1 MKKLGVLLTLTLLI
15 SMLAACGNASPSDTS
30 SSSGSPASSQPA
42 ASSQSTTAEEKQ
54 TVVLYAVF
62 SGGDVTEYP
71 IEYTGARKTAE
82 GLADELSKLTGLDF
96 FITASQTED
105 GWIVDWAADSTL
117 VAGLDDREQKEEFF
131 FFDYDSQC
139 WFMMDS
145 LWRTLTE
152 NLDAENIY
160 YTMDGGQEL
169 VLENLSSSINTFP
182 SDVPYMGSGFYAAH
196 DDVRG
201 DEGSTE
207 DGEAS
212 YNTYYDE
219 STGLLLTYPDVF
231 SSEGTLD
238 ENGKMNFYT
247 LWDTG
252 MLFWIESNESGWTTD
267 AFLETFDARARM
279 ELQGNVI
286 IACGEGTDAYGN
298 VVPMAWYCVVD
309 PGFIANVE
317 VHCTDSD
324 EADYWYEEFQ
334 NDAFWIEN
342 ARGIYGEG

>member
-1 MKKLGVLLTLTLLI
+1 MLI
-15 SMLAACGNASPSDTS
+15 IALFMLVACGRT
-30 SSSGSPASSQPA
+30 
-42 ASSQSTTAEEKQ
+42 EESIR
-54 TVVLYAVF
+54 TDILYAVF
-62 SGGDVTEYP
+62 GDEDVREYP
-71 IEYTGARKTAE
+71 IEYSGAKKTAE
-82 GLADELSKLTGLDF
+82 ELARELSDLTGMDF
-96 FITASQTED
+96 TITASKTDD
-105 GWIVDWAADSTL
+105 GLIVDWAADSTL
-117 VAGLDDREQKEEFF
+117 IAGRDDREQKEDFRF
-131 FFDYDSQC
+131 YDYDSMS

-145 LWRTLTE
+145 LWRTLTA
-152 NLDAENIY
+152 NLDAENIF
-160 YTMDGGQEL
+160 YTMDSGRNL
-169 VLENLSSSINTFP
+169 VLEKMSPAITIP
-182 SDVPYMGSGFYAAH
+182 ADTPYMGSTFYLSH
-196 DDVRG
+196 DEGRG
-201 DEGSTE
+201 DVISTE

>member
-1 MKKLGVLLTLTLLI
+1 MLI
-15 SMLAACGNASPSDTS
+15 MALFMLVACGRT
-30 SSSGSPASSQPA
+30 
-42 ASSQSTTAEEKQ
+42 EESIR
-54 TVVLYAVF
+54 TDILYAVF
-62 SGGDVTEYP
+62 GDEDVREYP
-71 IEYTGARKTAE
+71 IEYSGAKKTAE
-82 GLADELSKLTGLDF
+82 ELARELSDLTGMDF
-96 FITASQTED
+96 TITASKTDD
-105 GWIVDWAADSTL
+105 GLIVDWAADSTL

-145 LWRTLTE
+145 LWRTLTA
-152 NLDAENIY
+152 NLDAENIF
-160 YTMDGGQEL
+160 YTMDSGRNL
-169 VLENLSSSINTFP
+169 VLEKMSPAITIP
-182 SDVPYMGSGFYAAH
+182 ADTPYMGSTFYLSH
-196 DDVRG
+196 DEGRG
-201 DEGSTE
+201 DVISTE

-219 STGLLLTYPDVF
+219 AAGLMLTYPDVF
-231 SSEGTLD
+231 SSKGTLD

-247 LWDTG
+247 LRDTG
-252 MLFWIESNESGWTTD
+252 MLFWIDSNESGWTTD

>member
-1 MKKLGVLLTLTLLI
+1 MKKLCFFLTLAMLICLLT
-15 SMLAACGNASPSDTS
+15 ACGSAAPSDTS
-30 SSSGSPASSQPA
+30 ASSKPTE
-42 ASSQSTTAEEKQ
+42 SSPSATESTQ
-54 TVVLYAVF
+54 TDILYAVF
-62 SGGDVTEYP
+62 YADEVKEYP
-71 IEYTGARKTAE
+71 IEYTGAQKTAE
-82 GLADELSKLTGLDF
+82 ELAQSLSELTGLDF
-96 FITASQTED
+96 TITASQTED

-196 DDVRG
+196 SDVRG
-201 DEGSTE
+201 DEGPTE

-267 AFLETFDARARM
+267 AFLETFDARASM
-279 ELQGNVI
+279 ELQGNVV

-334 NDAFWIEN
+334 NGAFWIEN
-342 ARGIYGEG
+342 AWGIYGEG

>member
-1 MKKLGVLLTLTLLI
+1 MKIIMLGAPGAGKGTQAKKI
-15 SMLAACGNASPSDTS
+15 ADKICG
-30 SSSGSPASSQPA
+30 
-42 ASSQSTTAEEKQ
+42 
-54 TVVLYAVF
+54 LRVF
-62 SGGDVTEYP
+62 E
-71 IEYTGARKTAE
+71 
-82 GLADELSKLTGLDF
+82 
-96 FITASQTED
+96 
-105 GWIVDWAADSTL
+105 
-117 VAGLDDREQKEEFF
+117 
-131 FFDYDSQC
+131 
-139 WFMMDS
+139 
-145 LWRTLTE
+145 
-152 NLDAENIY
+152 
-160 YTMDGGQEL
+160 
-169 VLENLSSSINTFP
+169 
-182 SDVPYMGSGFYAAH
+182 
-196 DDVRG
+196 
-201 DEGSTE
+201 
-207 DGEAS
+207 
-212 YNTYYDE
+212 
-219 STGLLLTYPDVF
+219 
-231 SSEGTLD
+231 D

>member
-1 MKKLGVLLTLTLLI
+1 MLI
-15 SMLAACGNASPSDTS
+15 MALFMLVACGRT
-30 SSSGSPASSQPA
+30 
-42 ASSQSTTAEEKQ
+42 EESIR
-54 TVVLYAVF
+54 TDILYAVF
-62 SGGDVTEYP
+62 GDEDVREYP
-71 IEYTGARKTAE
+71 IEYSGAKKTAE
-82 GLADELSKLTGLDF
+82 ELARELSDLTGMDF
-96 FITASQTED
+96 TITASKTDD
-105 GWIVDWAADSTL
+105 GLIVDWAADSTL

-145 LWRTLTE
+145 LWRTLTA
-152 NLDAENIY
+152 NLDAENIF
-160 YTMDGGQEL
+160 YTMDSGRNL
-169 VLENLSSSINTFP
+169 VLEKMSPAITIP
-182 SDVPYMGSGFYAAH
+182 ADTPYMGSTFYLSH
-196 DDVRG
+196 DEGRG
-201 DEGSTE
+201 DVISTE

-219 STGLLLTYPDVF
+219 AAGLMLTYPDVF
-231 SSEGTLD
+231 SSKGTLD

-247 LWDTG
+247 LRDTG
-252 MLFWIESNESGWTTD
+252 MLFWIDSNESGWTSD
-267 AFLETFDARARM
+267 AFMETFKARASM
-279 ELQGNVI
+279 ELQGNVV

-298 VVPMAWYCVVD
+298 VVPMVWYCVVD
-309 PGFIANVE
+309 PGCIANVE

>member
-1 MKKLGVLLTLTLLI
+1 MKNFRNFWVLTLSVLFLL
-15 SMLAACGNASPSDTS
+15 SLSACKRASPSDTS
-30 SSSGSPASSQPA
+30 NSSTPAEPA
-42 ASSQSTTAEEKQ
+42 PSAAERTQ
-54 TVVLYAVF
+54 TDILYAVF
-62 SGGDVTEYP
+62 YADEVKEYP
-71 IEYTGARKTAE
+71 IEYTGAQKTAE
-82 GLADELSKLTGLDF
+82 ELAQSLSELTGLDF
-96 FITASQTED
+96 TITASQTED

-169 VLENLSSSINTFP
+169 VLENLSSSISTFP

-219 STGLLLTYPDVF
+219 AAGLMLTYPDVF
-231 SSEGTLD
+231 SSKGTLD

-247 LWDTG
+247 LRDTG
-252 MLFWIESNESGWTTD
+252 MLFWIDSNESGWTSD
-267 AFLETFDARARM
+267 AFMETFKARASM
-279 ELQGNVI
+279 ELQGNVV

-309 PGFIANVE
+309 PGCIANVE

>member
-1 MKKLGVLLTLTLLI
+1 MLI
-15 SMLAACGNASPSDTS
+15 MALFMLVACGRT
-30 SSSGSPASSQPA
+30 
-42 ASSQSTTAEEKQ
+42 EESIR
-54 TVVLYAVF
+54 TDILYAVF
-62 SGGDVTEYP
+62 GDEDVREYP
-71 IEYTGARKTAE
+71 IEYSGAKKTAE
-82 GLADELSKLTGLDF
+82 ELARELSDLTGMDF
-96 FITASQTED
+96 TITASKTDD
-105 GWIVDWAADSTL
+105 GLIVDWAADSTL

-145 LWRTLTE
+145 LWRTLTA
-152 NLDAENIY
+152 NLDAENIF
-160 YTMDGGQEL
+160 YTMDSGRNL
-169 VLENLSSSINTFP
+169 VLEKMSPAITIP
-182 SDVPYMGSGFYAAH
+182 ADTPYMGSTFYLSH
-196 DDVRG
+196 DEGRG
-201 DEGSTE
+201 DVISTE

-219 STGLLLTYPDVF
+219 AAGLMLTYPDVF
-231 SSEGTLD
+231 SSKGTLD

-247 LWDTG
+247 LRDTG
-252 MLFWIESNESGWTTD
+252 MLFWIDSNESGWTSD
-267 AFLETFDARARM
+267 AFMETFKARASM
-279 ELQGNVI
+279 ELQGNVV

>member
-1 MKKLGVLLTLTLLI
+1 MCEA
-15 SMLAACGNASPSDTS
+15 MRDP
-30 SSSGSPASSQPA
+30 PR
-42 ASSQSTTAEEKQ
+42 
-54 TVVLYAVF
+54 
-62 SGGDVTEYP
+62 TERLP
-71 IEYTGARKTAE
+71 TI
-82 GLADELSKLTGLDF
+82 
-96 FITASQTED
+96 
-105 GWIVDWAADSTL
+105 
-117 VAGLDDREQKEEFF
+117 
-131 FFDYDSQC
+131 
-139 WFMMDS
+139 
-145 LWRTLTE
+145 
-152 NLDAENIY
+152 
-160 YTMDGGQEL
+160 
-169 VLENLSSSINTFP
+169 P
-182 SDVPYMGSGFYAAH
+182 
-196 DDVRG
+196 
-201 DEGSTE
+201 
-207 DGEAS
+207 
-212 YNTYYDE
+212 YYDE

>member
-1 MKKLGVLLTLTLLI
+1 MLI
-15 SMLAACGNASPSDTS
+15 MALFMLVACGRT
-30 SSSGSPASSQPA
+30 
-42 ASSQSTTAEEKQ
+42 EESIR
-54 TVVLYAVF
+54 TDILYAVF
-62 SGGDVTEYP
+62 GDEDVREYP
-71 IEYTGARKTAE
+71 IEYSGAKKTAE
-82 GLADELSKLTGLDF
+82 ELARELSDLTGMDF
-96 FITASQTED
+96 TITASKTDD
-105 GWIVDWAADSTL
+105 GLIVDWAADSTL
-117 VAGLDDREQKEEFF
+117 VAGRDDREQKEDFRF
-131 FFDYDSQC
+131 YDYDSMS

-145 LWRTLTE
+145 LWRTLTA
-152 NLDAENIY
+152 NLDAENIF
-160 YTMDGGQEL
+160 YTMDSGRNL
-169 VLENLSSSINTFP
+169 VLEKMSPAITIP
-182 SDVPYMGSGFYAAH
+182 ADTPYMGSTFYLSH
-196 DDVRG
+196 DEGRG
-201 DEGSTE
+201 DVISTE

-219 STGLLLTYPDVF
+219 AAGLMLTYPDVF
-231 SSEGTLD
+231 SSKGTLD

>member
-1 MKKLGVLLTLTLLI
+1 MKKLSLFLTLVVLI
-15 SMLAACGNASPSDTS
+15 CQLASCGKSPSDETES
-30 SSSGSPASSQPA
+30 SKPSEQP
-42 ASSQSTTAEEKQ
+42 QSTSESTQTEEDNTQ
-54 TVVLYAVF
+54 TDILYAVF
-62 SGGDVTEYP
+62 YADEVKEYP
-71 IEYTGARKTAE
+71 IEYTGAQKTAE
-82 GLADELSKLTGLDF
+82 ELAQSLSELTGLDF
-96 FITASQTED
+96 TITASQTED
-105 GWIVDWAADSTL
+105 DWIVDWAADSTL